1 MTHASTE
8 GRIAEVT
15 MQEWER
21 RKEFVG
27 FTDEDVQLLR
37 ELRPIAEAYA
47 DEVVEGLY
55 RQFLRFEETKAFFPD
70 EATLNR
76 VKTLQKAYFL
86 GLTQGDYGEAYLANR
101 LHIGRV
107 HQRIGLLP
115 RWYMGAY
122 SIYMQLVFPRVMAA
136 FKPNVEKAQRAFLAL
151 LKLMMLD
158 MDVAIATYIA
168 AREEVIARQAQ
179 EILEISTPVMQVWE
193 GVVAAPLI
201 GTLDTQRTQQ
211 LMEQLLH
218 RIVETRSSVALVDIT
233 GVPAIDTKTA
243 QHLIETITAARL
255 LGADVVLTG
264 VRPAIA
270 QTLVHLGIDLA
281 GVITRSSLAA
291 GLRYALDALNLQ
303 ATGKSEA

>member
-1 MTHASTE
+1 MTRASTE

-136 FKPNVEKAQRAFLAL
+136 FRSDVEKAQRAFLAL

-158 MDVAIATYIA
+158 MDLALATYIA

>member
-115 RWYMGAY
+115 RWYMGAH

-136 FKPNVEKAQRAFLAL
+136 LKPNVEKAQRAFLAL

-168 AREEVIARQAQ
+168 AREEVIGRQAQ

-291 GLRYALDALNLQ
+291 GLRYALDTLNLQ